1 MQLLLKDKQLKV
13 IECNVRASRSFPF
26 ISKVSGCNLIE
37 LITQVFLNQQPL
49 QPIESPQLR
58 HLGVKTPVFS
68 YNRFKGCDPVAQV
81 EMSSTGEVA
90 CIGKDLLTTFYR
102 SWQAAGQTINGKR
115 LLIGAPQSALQKLAP
130 SLTELHKQGWLI
142 SADDLTC
149 TELNAKAKNF
159 THLVADIP
167 SAIKQQQFD
176 LVINIP
182 ENVYDSHQNQEQFT
196 IRRQAIDYH
205 IPLITNLQLA
215 NLILQCLILEQ

>member
-1 MQLLLKDKQLKV
+1 
-13 IECNVRASRSFPF
+13 
-26 ISKVSGCNLIE
+26 
-37 LITQVFLNQQPL
+37 
-49 QPIESPQLR
+49 
-58 HLGVKTPVFS
+58 
-68 YNRFKGCDPVAQV
+68 
-81 EMSSTGEVA
+81 MSSTGEVA
-90 CIGKDLLTTFYR
+90 CIGRDLLTTFYR

-115 LLIGAPQSALQKLAP
+115 LLISAPQSALQELAP
-130 SLTELHKQGWLI
+130 SLTKLHKQGWLI
-142 SADDLTC
+142 SSDNSTYAEINTV
-149 TELNAKAKNF
+149 AKSF
-159 THLVADIP
+159 THLVADTS